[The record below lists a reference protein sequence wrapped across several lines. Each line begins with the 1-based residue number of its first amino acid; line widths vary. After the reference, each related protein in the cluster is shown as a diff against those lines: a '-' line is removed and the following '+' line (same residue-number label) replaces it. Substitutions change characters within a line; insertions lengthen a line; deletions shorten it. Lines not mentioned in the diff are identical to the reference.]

1 MKMTRERDVAIDF
14 EKGLF
19 LFLIV
24 IGHFWNYPDE
34 IRFLIAP
41 TDLIYVPVFF
51 FLSGYLFNR
60 GKYSFKDF
68 LARKVK
74 TLLLPYLSFF
84 ILFTLLDFNLYS
96 NLKSVLYNSAVFL
109 LYGDGPFKAPPLWFV
124 STLFSS
130 SIFLYIAA
138 SIKSRINRGG
148 VFFAYLMV
156 FVLCDYFNV
165 NTPFSIHRALGAAI
179 IMYSGLLLKEISLC
193 NIRKIYIYLLLFI
206 CFVLMA
212 WGINENIGVLNRFT
226 KHSFLSIP
234 SSIGSCIL
242 VTVVVKKYISKLFF
256 FERPLIWIAQNGIVI
271 LSCHFYIVCC
281 ASWILKHFKME
292 SMISFVVQLI
302 SVFLGVYLI
311 IPILKKCKPA
321 LWGI

>member
-1 MKMTRERDVAIDF
+1 MKMNRERDVAIDF

-130 SIFLYIAA
+130 SIFLYIA
-138 SIKSRINRGG
+138 
-148 VFFAYLMV
+148 
-156 FVLCDYFNV
+156 
-165 NTPFSIHRALGAAI
+165 
-179 IMYSGLLLKEISLC
+179 
-193 NIRKIYIYLLLFI
+193 
-206 CFVLMA
+206 
-212 WGINENIGVLNRFT
+212 
-226 KHSFLSIP
+226 
-234 SSIGSCIL
+234 
-242 VTVVVKKYISKLFF
+242 
-256 FERPLIWIAQNGIVI
+256 QN
-271 LSCHFYIVCC
+271 
-281 ASWILKHFKME
+281 
-292 SMISFVVQLI
+292 
-302 SVFLGVYLI
+302 
-311 IPILKKCKPA
+311 
-321 LWGI
+321 